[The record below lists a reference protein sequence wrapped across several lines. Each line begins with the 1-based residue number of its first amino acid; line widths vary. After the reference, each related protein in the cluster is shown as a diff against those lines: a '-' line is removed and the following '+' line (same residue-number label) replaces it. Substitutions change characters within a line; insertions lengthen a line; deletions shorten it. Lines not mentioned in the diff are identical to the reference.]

1 MVIVFGLEELAR
13 GKVRE
18 PSKRIGEATMLIV
31 SLIEERHTQP
41 AHSKAVRQ
49 IIIQKICRG

>member
-1 MVIVFGLEELAR
+1 MVVVFGLEQLAR

-31 SLIEERHTQP
+31 SLIEERHTASTLQ
-41 AHSKAVRQ
+41 
-49 IIIQKICRG
+49 GG